1 MRPLTEK
8 QREALEFIAATIRHT
23 HRPPTIMELSLHMGS
38 SGSSRRGLGHIE
50 ALVRKGYI
58 TREPGQARSLRLTRA
73 AEDLLEKGS
82 PSSAREIPLLR
93 EEMSGGLPETTIKVP
108 GFLLGASPDF
118 AFRLDREASFPDK
131 RIDRGDILLIEK
143 SPTWMPGSGDI
154 VVVEDPLLGKLTLG
168 IVSKK
173 YGLFALTPPGE
184 RPQRHELRKKDLI
197 QRIRGRVVGLIR
209 PLLPD
214 TAHLPPPGKGKD
226 SPDER

>member
-38 SGSSRRGLGHIE
+38 RGSSRRGLGHIE

-58 TREPGQARSLRLTRA
+58 TREPGQARSIRLTRA
-73 AEDLLEKGS
+73 AEDLLEKGIPS
-82 PSSAREIPLLR
+82 PAREIPLFR
-93 EEMSGGLPETTIKVP
+93 GKNSGELPETTVP
-108 GFLLGASPDF
+108 VSCTLLGASPDF
-118 AFRLDREASFPDK
+118 AFRLDTDVRFPDK
-131 RIDRGDILLIEK
+131 RIDRRDILFVEQ
-143 SPTWMPGSGDI
+143 SPEWAPAAGDI
-154 VVVEDPLLGKLTLG
+154 VVVEDPLQGALTLG

-184 RPQRHELRKKDLI
+184 TANRHELRKKDLI

-214 TAHLPPPGKGKD
+214 DTAPRLPGKD
-226 SPDER
+226 PLDER

>member
-38 SGSSRRGLGHIE
+38 RGSSRRGLGHIE

-73 AEDLLEKGS
+73 AEALLEKAT
-82 PSSAREIPLLR
+82 PSDEKEIPLLSG
-93 EEMSGGLPETTIKVP
+93 EISGGLPETTISVP
-108 GFLLGASPDF
+108 GRLFGASPDF
-118 AFRLDREASFPDK
+118 AFRLDIDVSFPDK
-131 RIDRGDILLIEK
+131 RIDRRDILFVEQ
-143 SPTWMPGSGDI
+143 SPEWAPAPGDI

-173 YGLFALTPPGE
+173 YGLFALAAPGE
-184 RPQRHELRKKDLI
+184 TPQRHELRKKDLI

-214 TAHLPPPGKGKD
+214 AATSPTPGKEKD
-226 SPDER
+226 PLDER

>member
-38 SGSSRRGLGHIE
+38 RGSSRRGLGHIE

-58 TREPGQARSLRLTRA
+58 TREAGQARSIRLTRA
-73 AEDLLEKGS
+73 AEDLLEKGVPS
-82 PSSAREIPLLR
+82 PKREIPLIIGKN
-93 EEMSGGLPETTIKVP
+93 SGELPETTISIP
-108 GFLLGASPDF
+108 CTLLGASPDF
-118 AFRLDREASFPDK
+118 AFRLDTDVRFPDK
-131 RIDRGDILLIEK
+131 RIDRRDILFVEQ
-143 SPTWMPGSGDI
+143 SPDWAPSTGDI
-154 VVVEDPLLGKLTLG
+154 VVLEDLLHGRLTVG

-184 RPQRHELRKKDLI
+184 TPSRHELRKKDLL

-214 TAHLPPPGKGKD
+214 DAPTPGKD
-226 SPDER
+226 SLDER